1 MATNIVKNIKCET
14 FEGQFTGMITINLAS
29 EVDGN
34 IITEDGVFG
43 IGKTTKIRTNVKYLM
58 AILRNM
64 DIHGAAISAWLDSL
78 KTAPLP
84 MRQAAW
90 ALALNGQEID
100 IESVL
105 QDVDE
110 NHSDQWYSHEI
121 VISSIS
127 EPVLNAAYAVM
138 ARVLDPTLTAI
149 EAREMGKM
157 YRQTAETAEE

>member
-1 MATNIVKNIKCET
+1 MANVIKNIKCESY
-14 FEGQFTGMITINLAS
+14 EGQFTGMITINLAS

-34 IITEDGVFG
+34 IITEDGIFS
-43 IGKTTKIRTNVKYLM
+43 IGKTTKIRANVKYLM

-100 IESVL
+100 IEVVL
-105 QDVDE
+105 QDADE
-110 NHSDQWYSHEI
+110 YHSEQWYSHEI
-121 VISSIS
+121 GISSIS

-138 ARVLDPTLTAI
+138 ARVLDPTLTAL
-149 EAREMGKM
+149 EAREMGKA
-157 YRQTAETAEE
+157 YRAAAEAE

>member
-1 MATNIVKNIKCET
+1 MANVIKNIKCESY
-14 FEGQFTGMITINLAS
+14 EGQFTGMITINLAS

-34 IITEDGVFG
+34 IITEDGIFS
-43 IGKTTKIRTNVKYLM
+43 IGKTTKIRANVKYLM

-100 IESVL
+100 IEVVL
-105 QDVDE
+105 QDADE
-110 NHSDQWYSHEI
+110 YHSEQWYSHEI
-121 VISSIS
+121 GISSIS

-138 ARVLDPTLTAI
+138 ARVLDPTLTAA
-149 EAREMGKM
+149 EAREIGKL
-157 YRQTAETAEE
+157 YRQTAEE

>member
-1 MATNIVKNIKCET
+1 MANVIKNIKCESY
-14 FEGQFTGMITINLAS
+14 EGQFTGIITINLAS

-34 IITEDGVFG
+34 IITEDGIFG

-100 IESVL
+100 IEAVL
-105 QDVDE
+105 QDADE
-110 NHSDQWYSHEI
+110 NHSEQWYSHEI
-121 VISSIS
+121 GISSIS

-138 ARVLDPTLTAI
+138 ARVLDPTLTAV
-149 EAREMGKM
+149 EAREIGKA
-157 YRQTAETAEE
+157 YRAAAEAE

>member
-1 MATNIVKNIKCET
+1 MANVIKNIKCESY
-14 FEGQFTGMITINLAS
+14 EGQFTGMITINLAS

-34 IITEDGVFG
+34 IITEDGIFG
-43 IGKTTKIRTNVKYLM
+43 IGKTAKIRTNVKYLM

-100 IESVL
+100 IEAVL
-105 QDVDE
+105 QDADE
-110 NHSDQWYSHEI
+110 NHSEQWYSHEI
-121 VISSIS
+121 GISSIS

-138 ARVLDPTLTAI
+138 ARVLDPTLTAV
-149 EAREMGKM
+149 EAREMGKV
-157 YRQTAETAEE
+157 YRAAAEAE